1 MNFLFPLLH
10 APGTQIHDNGTQPEY
25 GRLTVR
31 TIAPKHHAQARQQ
44 FTAAERLGQVIIRP
58 ASKASTF
65 SSSLSQSV
73 RIRIGT

>member
-44 FTAAERLGQVIIRP
+44 FTAAERLGQLIIRP
-58 ASKASTF
+58 GIQCIHLFILPVPS
-65 SSSLSQSV
+65 
-73 RIRIGT
+73 R